1 MKRGQPGVRADG
13 LSVAIALLGFVFVL
27 HASYPGYLNHDSVAH
42 LLQIERGIFDDW
54 QSPFV
59 KLLTSWLVHPVHG
72 PFGFIVLTNL
82 LIWGSALALALGMR
96 RLIGAWS
103 VLLAMLPLFPGAFN
117 FLGNVHVD
125 ALLAAW
131 LLAAAS
137 AAWLSHRDGVSARG
151 RTVLQ
156 LMANLFIVAAF
167 LTRLNAIFAV
177 IPLLLYA
184 NARLGTRR
192 NVLLCIA
199 MLVAM
204 PVLNG
209 VQKHLLHVVPSSV
222 ADSIKVYN
230 LLAMSYHERK
240 NLFPG
245 EWSTSHSQAIVNA
258 CYSPVQWDIAGAEG
272 QCGFILTELQRQKLW
287 GAPELTKAWLH
298 AITRHPASY
307 FSALAATFRK
317 SMFDP
322 NSRSMLYQSPNPW
335 GWKVADDPPRAS
347 TELVHAY
354 VHSKFN
360 DRVGCPWVYALV
372 SAFGVILLFRSG
384 AVASGAGHF
393 ALAVL
398 ASGLV
403 YLLTFFVFSVSAEYR
418 YFYWC
423 GFAAYTGVTVTLAA
437 IIARRRERPQTA
449 KSAPL
454 LRVPSLLLAALAV
467 ALLVFPYRLPTAWRA
482 ITITPLNAEPVIVT
496 GVHNAATP
504 RWMGQVFQGNINPTH
519 WVREGVAY
527 RSTEAGSPLIVEMKT
542 LKQNIDVVLRTGPGL
557 GSVSIEEAGLRQRV
571 DTAAEHS
578 GSMAISLPPQIS
590 PAHARLSWL
599 WKNLAG
605 TLLSFLVL
613 LALFWKLGFSPT
625 ARKAGGRSGR

>member
-1 MKRGQPGVRADG
+1 
-13 LSVAIALLGFVFVL
+13 LSVAIAFLGFALVL
-27 HASYPGYLNHDSVAH
+27 HASYPGYLNPDSVVH
-42 LLQIERGIFDDW
+42 LVQIERGIFDDW
-54 QSPFV
+54 HSPFV
-59 KLLTSWLVHPVHG
+59 KLIMSGLVHRVHG
-72 PFGFIVLTNL
+72 AFGFVVVTNL
-82 LIWGSALALALGMR
+82 LIWGAALALALGMR
-96 RLIGAWS
+96 QLIGAWS

-137 AAWLSHRDGVSARG
+137 AAWLSYRHGVSARG
-151 RTVLQ
+151 RKVLQ

-167 LTRLNAIFAV
+167 LTRVNAIFAV

-209 VQKHLLHVVPSSV
+209 VQKQLLHVVPSSV

-245 EWSTSHSQAIVNA
+245 EWSAPHSQAIVNA
-258 CYSPVQWDIAGAEG
+258 CYSPVQWDTAGAEG
-272 QCGFILTELQRQKLW
+272 QCGFIFTELQRQQLW
-287 GAPELTKAWLH
+287 GSAELTKAWLH

-354 VHSKFN
+354 VHSEFN
-360 DRVGCPWVYALV
+360 DRVGRPWIYALI

-384 AVASGAGHF
+384 AVASEAGHF

-398 ASGLV
+398 ASGLI
-403 YLLTFFVFSVSAEYR
+403 YLLTYFVFNVSAEYR

-423 GFAAYTGVTVTLAA
+423 GFAAYTGVIATLAA
-437 IIARRRERPQTA
+437 IVARRRDRPQTA

-454 LRVPSLLLAALAV
+454 LRASSLLLVSLAV
-467 ALLVFPYRLPTAWRA
+467 ALLVFPCRLPTGWRA
-482 ITITPLNAEPVIVT
+482 ITITPLDAEPVIVT

-504 RWMGQVFQGNINPTH
+504 KWMGQVFQGNINPTH
-519 WVREGVAY
+519 WVREGAAY
-527 RSTEAGSPLIVEMKT
+527 RSTLAGSPLIVEMKT
-542 LKQNIDVVLRTGPGL
+542 LKQNIDVVLSTGPGL
-557 GSVSIEEAGLRQRV
+557 GSVSIEETGLRQRV
-571 DTAAEHS
+571 DTAAERS
-578 GSMAISLPPQIS
+578 GSLTISLLPQIA
-590 PAHARLSWL
+590 PAHARLSYL
-599 WKNLAG
+599 WKNFAG
-605 TLLSFLVL
+605 ALLSFLVL
-613 LALFWKLGFSPT
+613 LALFWKLGFSPA
-625 ARKAGGRSGR
+625 ARKAGGQRAAVR